1 MLQRNKCILVIKCRT
16 LLLLLYINNIP
27 ILLRLPFRH
36 FPKAGKT
43 GFEPVRMYV
52 TVLQEVWCDFGH
64 HYLLDS
70 VHPTPLCPLVFPNTI
85 INSPFP
91 TIPFS
96 SGKLYSFVTLAIDRD
111 FFHDTSASASI
122 VFRPF
127 QIRDLTQLSLTSSLP
142 FGIGTKFLFSSKEF
156 SHKRCTFAL
165 FSGMNKS
172 SQKSVTD

>member
-1 MLQRNKCILVIKCRT
+1 M
-16 LLLLLYINNIP
+16 
-27 ILLRLPFRH
+27 RLPFRH

-43 GFEPVRMYV
+43 GFEPVYMYV
-52 TVLQEVWCDFGH
+52 TVLQEVWCDSGH

-70 VHPTPLCPLVFPNTI
+70 VHPTPLCLLVFPNTI

-127 QIRDLTQLSLTSSLP
+127 QIRDLTRLSLTSSLP
-142 FGIGTKFLFSSKEF
+142 FGIGTKFLLSSKEF

-172 SQKSVTD
+172 SQKPVTG